1 MAISGFLKF
10 MASHPLTRDHQF
22 QGFARF
28 VRWQIGSRLA
38 PGAIVY
44 EWINGSKFL
53 VRPGETGLTG
63 NIYAGL
69 HEFAEMGYL
78 LHVLRSDDLFVDVGS
93 NVGSYTILACA
104 AVGARGVAIEPV
116 PNTYLKL
123 VENMR
128 INHLEDRVICLNV
141 GVGKESGWVSFT
153 GDLDTANH
161 VVTPSEYMGN
171 VIQVEVRTLDDAL
184 KNQSAA
190 VLKMDV
196 EGYETPAL
204 EGAEETLRNPALH
217 SIIMELNGAGD
228 RYGYDESRILEMM
241 FDCGFRTYAYDPLA
255 RRLTNLI
262 GRNLASDNTL
272 FVRNQEFVMDR
283 LASSHQV
290 NILGKA
296 F

>member
-1 MAISGFLKF
+1 MAISGLLKF
-10 MASHPLTRDHQF
+10 MASHPLTRDNQF

-28 VRWQIGSRLA
+28 AKWQISSRLA
-38 PGAIVY
+38 PGAIIY

-53 VRPGETGLTG
+53 VRRGETGLTG

-116 PNTYLKL
+116 PNTYLRL
-123 VENMR
+123 IENMR

-161 VVTPSEYMGN
+161 VVTPPEHADN
-171 VIQVEVRTLDDAL
+171 VIKVEVRTLDDAL

-217 SIIMELNGAGD
+217 SIIMELNGAGR

-241 FDCGFRTYAYDPLA
+241 FDCGFRTCAYDPFA
-255 RRLTNLI
+255 RRLTNLN
-262 GRNLASDNTL
+262 GRNLASDNTI

-283 LASSHQV
+283 LASSRKV
-290 NILGKA
+290 EILGKA